1 MIIIISIINFVISI
15 IIFITI
21 INFIIIAINIF
32 TKFTINIKFIIKP
45 IIITIIKLFYCYFH
59 FTFSTLPNVFIKMRF
74 VTIKVDFT
82 IIIVNISPNN
92 HFNSK

>member
-45 IIITIIKLFYCYFH
+45 IIL
-59 FTFSTLPNVFIKMRF
+59 TFS
-74 VTIKVDFT
+74 FT
-82 IIIVNISPNN
+82 IMVLC
-92 HFNSK
+92 FNYF